1 MDRITLTGM
10 EFFGYHGV
18 LPEEN
23 KLGQRFVVDL
33 VLELDLHQAGLNDDL
48 NATINY
54 AEVYQEVR
62 ELVEDAH
69 KPMKTI
75 EALAELIVS
84 MLWTKYSMLEHI
96 TVTVHKP
103 GAPVAGVFRDVSVTL
118 ER

>member
-1 MDRITLTGM
+1 MDRITLMGM

-69 KPMKTI
+69 KPSVKNYRAAMEQMGTDTGN
-75 EALAELIVS
+75 
-84 MLWTKYSMLEHI
+84 M
-96 TVTVHKP
+96 
-103 GAPVAGVFRDVSVTL
+103 VFVGD
-118 ER
+118 

>member
-48 NATINY
+48 NATIN
-54 AEVYQEVR
+54 
-62 ELVEDAH
+62 
-69 KPMKTI
+69 
-75 EALAELIVS
+75 
-84 MLWTKYSMLEHI
+84 
-96 TVTVHKP
+96 
-103 GAPVAGVFRDVSVTL
+103 
-118 ER
+118 